1 MSKSLYAYFKRKER
15 GKESQVTSVLLPDP
29 KGPLSEDV
37 PSSAISKANKERL
50 RFCAK
55 TDTIKN
61 KKKGPYLKVTPEMKA
76 TIAKYAIEKGNCAA
90 SSACIIAANYTELPE
105 ELSFIIWLMDCSR
118 FNM

>member
-1 MSKSLYAYFKRKER
+1 MSKSLYAYFKRKEQ

-37 PSSAISKANKERL
+37 LSSAISKVNKEIL

-55 TDTIKN
+55 TDTTKN

-76 TIAKYAIEKGNCAA
+76 TIAKYAIENGNCAA
-90 SSACIIAANYTELPE
+90 SRKFGCSLERKLNENTVRSWMSVYKKELE
-105 ELSFIIWLMDCSR
+105 
-118 FNM
+118 